1 MTVHVGLRDAA
12 IEAIV
17 ETVTGARQLSYQGRT
32 WTTPLGYLLPDPG
45 FIEGEREFNEHNAT
59 AQANEI
65 ARLIAEDA
73 EPRLRQIAVDAAELA
88 LLADQ
93 SVSNTGP
100 AGLCRIASLRARG
113 QGLQAAVQY
122 VTQRVS
128 ALGDRTDLAAD
139 LERDAA
145 PRLLA
150 ALAP

>member
-1 MTVHVGLRDAA
+1 M
-12 IEAIV
+12 
-17 ETVTGARQLSYQGRT
+17 
-32 WTTPLGYLLPDPG
+32 
-45 FIEGEREFNEHNAT
+45 
-59 AQANEI
+59 
-65 ARLIAEDA
+65 IAEDA

-150 ALAP
+150 ALAPRRVIYTLGGN